1 MIYVLQNDVPQS
13 DFDFRGCVSRGCCS
27 VSFRK
32 PAFWGATVEG
42 ISVEMRSKGEVETC
56 RKELLR
62 KGRFTTKTM
71 DCPTLCGAQAFAEH

>member
-1 MIYVLQNDVPQS
+1 MIYVLQNDVPQL
-13 DFDFRGCVSRGCCS
+13 DFAFRGCVSRGCCS

-62 KGRFTTKTM
+62 KFGFAAKTVY
-71 DCPTLCGAQAFAEH
+71 DPGLCGAQLFA